1 MTDPRR
7 ARDIDLLDALDVFER
22 VPFEGTVWR
31 AVREGRDPIQGHPS
45 GGRWDPGT
53 FDVVYTAL
61 EPDGALAEI
70 NFHLSRQPVFPSKI
84 RFILH
89 KIEVRTRNTLKL
101 EDMTS
106 LVRLGV
112 EERRYQ
118 EVLYSRTQAIGDAAD
133 FLGFDA
139 IMAPNARWAC
149 LNLVL
154 FTDRLGPED
163 LNVISAERVNIAEW
177 AKRR

>member
-70 NFHLSRQPVFPSKI
+70 NFQ
-84 RFILH
+84 
-89 KIEVRTRNTLKL
+89 
-101 EDMTS
+101 
-106 LVRLGV
+106 LVDR
-112 EERRYQ
+112 
-118 EVLYSRTQAIGDAAD
+118 
-133 FLGFDA
+133 
-139 IMAPNARWAC
+139 M
-149 LNLVL
+149 LNFMLL
-154 FTDRLGPED
+154 
-163 LNVISAERVNIAEW
+163 
-177 AKRR
+177 